1 MDTLFTADLIVNGKN
16 KSYEVSF
23 ANESYLFRSTDG
35 SESFRVSR
43 VDDEW
48 KISGNLPE
56 ISRQQATHALDNY
69 LLSQH

>member
-16 KSYEVSF
+16 KSYQVTFDHET
-23 ANESYLFRSTDG
+23 YLFQSTDG
-35 SESFRVSR
+35 SDSFRVRR

-48 KISGNLPE
+48 KINGNLTE
-56 ISRQQATHALDNY
+56 ISSQQATHALDNY